1 MYEHKSNGKDETYIS
16 EKDRVLAWTKD
27 VAKSTA
33 NEAPHPAP
41 QPPQHEARY
50 VEREPSSVIVN
61 PVITTTPAVVITRAR
76 PESRQKD
83 EISTKA
89 VIGTVLGATAGAVVA
104 YGMSG
109 PSQIFLL
116 RTRS

>member
-1 MYEHKSNGKDETYIS
+1 MYEDKSKGKNETYIS
-16 EKDRVLAWTKD
+16 DKDRVLAWTKD

-41 QPPQHEARY
+41 QPPQLEARC
-50 VEREPSSVIVN
+50 VERQPPRVIVN
-61 PVITTTPAVVITRAR
+61 QVITTPAVVVTRAR

-89 VIGTVLGATAGAVVA
+89 FIGTILGATAGAVVA
-104 YGMSG
+104 YGTSG
-109 PSQIFLL
+109 PSPIFLF

>member
-1 MYEHKSNGKDETYIS
+1 MYEDKSKGKNETYIS
-16 EKDRVLAWTKD
+16 DKDRVLAWTKD

-41 QPPQHEARY
+41 QLEASRC
-50 VEREPSSVIVN
+50 VEREPPRVIVN
-61 PVITTTPAVVITRAR
+61 QVITTPAVVVTRAR

-89 VIGTVLGATAGAVVA
+89 FIGTILGATAGAVVA
-104 YGMSG
+104 YGTSG
-109 PSQIFLL
+109 PSPIFLF

>member
-1 MYEHKSNGKDETYIS
+1 MYEDKSNGKNETYIS
-16 EKDRVLAWTKD
+16 DKDRVLAWTKD
-27 VAKSTA
+27 VVKSTA
-33 NEAPHPAP
+33 NGAPHPAP
-41 QPPQHEARY
+41 QPPQLEARY
-50 VEREPSSVIVN
+50 VEREPPRVIVN
-61 PVITTTPAVVITRAR
+61 QVITTPAVVVTRAR

-104 YGMSG
+104 YGTSG
-109 PSQIFLL
+109 PSPIFLF